1 MKSNNHIV
9 TGQSPLEQLLF
20 CLRNKKVDCVLLSSD
35 QNVSLSLIN
44 GVHQAILFQAAEFNL
59 NKTAIQELSFS
70 LNEQVNR
77 NSISLS
83 YVESQVLDV
92 LIDEKPVLIVFNKNG
107 ELIDGLHNVGCFVI
121 HLAELM
127 KLAFPG
133 IYAWTKELNLIAA
146 EQKETKALSFIQ
158 NRNYHS
164 VKVIK
169 RKGQLDRVECEE
181 KMPINKKVIDIMRD
195 AAFQNISINQEDG
208 KAVHINRVVKQ
219 KL

>member
-1 MKSNNHIV
+1 MKSNNQMKFN
-9 TGQSPLEQLLF
+9 QSPLEQLLF
-20 CLRNKKVDCVLLSSD
+20 CLRNKEVDCVLLSSD
-35 QNVSLSLIN
+35 KNVSLSLIN

-83 YVESQVLDV
+83 YVESLVLDV
-92 LIDEKPVLIVFNKNG
+92 LIDEKPVLVVFNKNG